1 MYSEVIMTQNQ
12 EPITTYKGFNQDFT
26 CRGFQY
32 EIGKTY
38 THDGAVKACI
48 SGFHACE
55 HPLDVL
61 GYYPPSQS
69 RYAVVEQYGDLD
81 REDSGDSKVASRSIS
96 LKSEISIADLINLAV
111 DYTFS
116 KCTPIDS
123 ESPSFSDMGYGQG
136 ESTDYRGVASSTGE
150 YSTALAT
157 GYNSVASSTG
167 EYSAASSTGE
177 YSVAST
183 TGEYSAASTT
193 GNYGAAST
201 TGYRSVAFTTGKYG
215 AASTTGNYGIAS
227 STGRHGV
234 ASSTGRHGVASSTGG
249 YGAAS
254 TTGYH
259 GIASTTGGNGVASSI
274 GDYSAASSTGY
285 KGVAFSTGE
294 YSSASSTGFKGVA
307 FSTGYRSEASST
319 GEQSV
324 ACGLGWANKAKA
336 SETGAIVLTYRNT
349 QDEIIHIR
357 ASKVGENGIKPDT
370 WYQLDENGEFVEVGR
385 PK

>member
-1 MYSEVIMTQNQ
+1 MTQNQ
-12 EPITTYKGFNQDFT
+12 ETITTYKGFNQDFT

-38 THDGAVKACI
+38 THDGVIRACI

-61 GYYPPSQS
+61 GYYPPSRS
-69 RYAVVEQYGDLD
+69 RYAVVEQSGDLN
-81 REDSGDSKVASRSIS
+81 RENADDSKVASSSIC
-96 LKSEISIADLINLAV
+96 LKFEISIADLIKFAV

-116 KCTPIDS
+116 KCTPINPK
-123 ESPSFSDMGYGQG
+123 SPSFSDMEYGQG
-136 ESTDYRGVASSTGE
+136 ESIDYRGVASTTGE
-150 YSTALAT
+150 YSVASST
-157 GYNSVASSTG
+157 GYNSAASTTG
-167 EYSAASSTGE
+167 EYSAASTTGEYSVASSTGYKNVSSATGE

-215 AASTTGNYGIAS
+215 AASTTGNRGIAS
-227 STGRHGV
+227 STGYYGAALSTGDYGV
-234 ASSTGRHGVASSTGG
+234 ASTTGYKNVASVTGD

-254 TTGYH
+254 TTG
-259 GIASTTGGNGVASSI
+259 
-274 GDYSAASSTGY
+274 DYSSAS
-285 KGVAFSTGE
+285 ATGE
-294 YSSASSTGFKGVA
+294 YSSASATGYHSVA

-324 ACGLGWANKAKA
+324 ACGLGWQNKAKA

-349 QDEIIHIR
+349 KDEIIHIR

-370 WYQLDENGEFVEVGR
+370 WYQLDENGEFVEVR
-385 PK
+385 ESSNEKSN